1 MPLETFPAPEIL
13 LVTQDN
19 LAHAIERIRCE
30 PQALGLDTETTG
42 LKPQD
47 GAEIRL
53 IQIAVTCASDPVWV
67 VDLFQ
72 WDPDAL
78 QPLWDELMRP
88 DGPPVVAHNAQFD
101 IGFLWALGV
110 EIPANRTR
118 CTLMQ
123 ERVLTAGRK
132 ETRIKGKPGPVEFAD
147 LEDGDDPKSVELSCS
162 LAACVARRLKLELP
176 KELQR
181 SDWSAPDLSRSQ
193 LVYAA
198 TDAKAVLALHR
209 TQWAGELRFDAGLQR
224 TAELENQLVNSIVF
238 MGLVGL
244 PTDPEHAEALQAEL
258 EQEHKQLEAAFVAAL
273 DAGLKQAGK
282 KRLPRDLFGEID
294 TAALGLR
301 NATKLLGW
309 LNLLGFGLPSLDKG
323 DIALA
328 ELDHPVM
335 DAFSEW
341 RKAES
346 LVRYIKAL
354 RKTIRPNGRIYAD
367 WKPYG
372 SSTGRMACARP
383 NLLNLPRDG
392 RFRRVVKAQEGWVL
406 VGADY
411 SQIEVRGMAVVA
423 QDEALLNVYRQGLDV
438 YVATAATMNGI
449 PLEEVTKEQRQK
461 AKAAALGLLY
471 GLGATKFKDYSM
483 AGFGLRLTE
492 AEAKQTRD
500 AFFAAYPQIAAY
512 HRRITAGLEEA
523 KENQKTTYEARTFY
537 GRRRILGLDERNAA
551 LNMAVQGGCADV
563 MKLALLRLPDAL
575 LEAGLDRVELC
586 SAIHDEII
594 LHAPADDGPAAGK
607 VLEEVMAVAAEHL
620 LGDLGAG
627 AEAVIGQDWSEL
639 K

>member
-1 MPLETFPAPEIL
+1 MPLDLYPTPEIL
-13 LVTQDN
+13 LVTPDN
-19 LAHAIERIRCE
+19 LAQAIERISFE
-30 PQALGLDTETTG
+30 SKALGLDTETTG

-53 IQIAVTCASDPVWV
+53 IQIAVTCASDPVFIFDRWALG
-67 VDLFQ
+67 DE
-72 WDPDAL
+72 AL
-78 QPLWDELMRP
+78 QPVLDLLMDP
-88 DGPPVVAHNAQFD
+88 QGPPVVMHNALFD
-101 IGFLWALGV
+101 LTQLLCLGC
-110 EIPANRTR
+110 EIPAPRVR

-123 ERVLTAGRK
+123 ELVLTAGRK
-132 ETRIKGKPGPVEFAD
+132 EARVKGKPGPVVFSD
-147 LEDGDDPKSVELSCS
+147 LEEGDDPTFTELSCS

-176 KELQR
+176 KEEQR
-181 SDWSAPDLSRSQ
+181 SDWGAELTRAQ
-193 LVYAA
+193 LLYSA

-209 TQWAGELRFDAGLQR
+209 IQWTGELRFDAGLQR
-224 TAELENQLVNSIVF
+224 TAELENQLINSLVWA
-238 MGLVGL
+238 GLNGL
-244 PTDPEHAEALQAEL
+244 PTDPEHAEALQVEL
-258 EQEHKQLEAAFVAAL
+258 EQEHQKLEADFVAAL
-273 DAGLKQAGK
+273 DEGLKKAGK
-282 KRLPRDLFGEID
+282 KRLPCDLFGEVD

-301 NATKLLGW
+301 HAPTLLGW

-323 DIALA
+323 AIALA

-335 DAFSEW
+335 AAFSTW

-367 WKPYG
+367 WKQYG

-423 QDEALLNVYRQGLDV
+423 QDEALLDVYRQGLDV

-449 PLEEVTKEQRQK
+449 PLAEVTKGQRQK

-471 GLGATKFKDYSM
+471 GLGATKFKDYAM
-483 AGFGLRLTE
+483 AGFGLRMTE
-492 AEAKQTRD
+492 AEAKETRD

-523 KENQKTTYEARTFY
+523 KEAQKTSYEARTFY

-594 LHAPADDGPAAGK
+594 LHARADDGPAAGR
-607 VLEEVMAVAAEHL
+607 VLEEVMAAAAEHL

-627 AEAVIGQDWSEL
+627 AEAVIGADWSEL